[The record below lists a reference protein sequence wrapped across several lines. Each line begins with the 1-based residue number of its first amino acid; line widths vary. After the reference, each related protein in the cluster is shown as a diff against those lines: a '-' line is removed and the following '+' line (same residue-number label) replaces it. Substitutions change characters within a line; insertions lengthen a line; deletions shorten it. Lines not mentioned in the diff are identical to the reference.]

1 MMHEQESLDIVSRQT
16 NRSVEENRN
25 SKDRSIHREA
35 TDFWQRGESS
45 LIIFDREEKAEKIIE
60 FSINGAGIIEYSY
73 YSIIQKNQHQF
84 IPLVIHK
91 S

>member
-35 TDFWQRGESS
+35 TDFWQRVKSNS
-45 LIIFDREEKAEKIIE
+45 AEEGYFSTNSAKAT
-60 FSINGAGIIEYSY
+60 G
-73 YSIIQKNQHQF
+73 H
-84 IPLVIHK
+84 P
-91 S
+91 

>member
-1 MMHEQESLDIVSRQT
+1 MMHKQESLDIVSRQT

-45 LIIFDREEKAEKIIE
+45 LVEKIIA

-84 IPLVIHK
+84 ISLVIHK